1 MLRGYAKLK
10 KSGELGRIMEVQIA
24 LVEASL
30 LIHPNRISE
39 KLFGAAVGKANEAV
53 RDFLITRLALL
64 ALNKSL
70 LVSLGKKN
78 GKVVHPLPAKWR
90 SILKSLGWNVSDV
103 KCSLLWAGYLFL
115 CWGYGGFVLIKKS
128 LQGVASIFK
137 SVEPIQGKFVYFAGL
152 TKNELPQGKEGD
164 SYDVISWYLQWAGR
178 NKEIKTIGHN
188 VKSVAPLTHQGV
200 KVLFMDPLLPPR
212 GAVGFLHFLLWGG
225 WASCQCFFDLLRGR
239 WWSPLMF
246 GPCVQYYIARH
257 QGTYA
262 VDYLFNNSGPRKPL
276 WLYEV
281 ESKGA
286 TTTFYF
292 YSTNCDSFM
301 TEEGYQPT
309 PAYYRNMQWSR
320 YLVWDEEQG
329 EFLVRSGNK
338 KGKNTIVGPIW
349 FSESAEAS
357 PEFLNQAV
365 AVFDIQPRRKSI
377 YITLG
382 VPAEYYIPS
391 IAVKFMEDAQEAA
404 GRSGLTFLWK
414 EKRNLLGQ
422 GKSFLATPYAMA
434 VNRMISAKQV
444 VPTYPGIAAYR
455 IIERCRLVIS
465 MPFTSTALIARHLG
479 KPSCYYDP
487 SGLIQKQDRAAHG
500 IPIITGMEELKSWFD
515 QPEKNM
521 KREIISKKPEHNK
534 KPERSLIDKI

>member
-1 MLRGYAKLK
+1 LRGYAKLK
-10 KSGELGRIMEVQIA
+10 QSGRLGRIMETQIA
-24 LVEASL
+24 LVESSL
-30 LIHPNRISE
+30 LIHPSRISK
-39 KLFGAAVGKANEAV
+39 KLFGAAAGKANEAV
-53 RDFLITRLALL
+53 RDFLISRVALYG
-64 ALNKSL
+64 LNKSL
-70 LVSLGKKN
+70 LLSLGKKN

-90 SILKSLGWNVSDV
+90 SILNSLGWKVSNV
-103 KCSLLWAGYLFL
+103 KCSFLWAGYLFL
-115 CWGYGGFVLIKKS
+115 CWGYGGVLLIKNF

-137 SVEPIQGKFVYFAGL
+137 SSDPIQGQYVYFAGL
-152 TKNELPQGKEGD
+152 TKNELPHGREGN

-188 VKSVAPLTHQGV
+188 VKGMAPLRRQGV
-200 KVLFMDPLLPPR
+200 KVQFLDPLLPPQ
-212 GAVGFLHFLLWGG
+212 GAGELLRLLLWGS
-225 WASCQCFFDLLRGR
+225 WAACLCLLDWCRGR

-246 GPCVQYYIARH
+246 GPCVQSYIARH
-257 QGTYA
+257 QSTYA
-262 VDYLFNNSGPRKPL
+262 VDYLFHNSGARKPL

-286 TTTFYF
+286 ITTFYF

-301 TEEGYQPT
+301 TKEGYQAT
-309 PAYYRNMQWSR
+309 PAYYRNMKWGR

-329 EFLVRSGNK
+329 DFLFRSGNPAK
-338 KGKNTIVGPIW
+338 KNTIVGPIW

-500 IPIITGMEELKSWFD
+500 IPIVTGMEELKSWFD

-521 KREIISKKPEHNK
+521 KLEIISKKPEHNK